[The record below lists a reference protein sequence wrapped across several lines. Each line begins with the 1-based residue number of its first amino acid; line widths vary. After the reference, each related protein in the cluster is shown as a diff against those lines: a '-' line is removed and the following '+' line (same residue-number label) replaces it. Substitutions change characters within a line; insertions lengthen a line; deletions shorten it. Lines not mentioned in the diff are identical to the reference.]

1 MQALYGYGYGDYQ
14 AGYQPVFK
22 HEDEVVEHPHEHR
35 PVEVYQE
42 PEPVYREPVVHEVY
56 SATTGP
62 YYESSEGY
70 LSEDSYDSGPY
81 SESQRRNTEYDEPH
95 QPVYRPEPV
104 EVAPVRSGE
113 VFYEGED
120 PYVTRHEPV
129 GVVINEPDYNNQP
142 VYDEPSYYEPTYDEA
157 THYAAAAPVYQP
169 EPVYQSEPSVYY
181 EDEDPYVDAHH
192 EPVVVHAPVHRDDY
206 SDTMSVYE
214 SSGYR
219 SSYSTSVYGETSYRS
234 PRQVRK
240 PVQPVRNYEHV
251 ETYRPEQTYQPPVQ
265 RQATRNNGL
274 PDQVQV
280 NYNADAT
287 SVVGGDDNDVVINI
301 FNGVG
306 VPQFG
311 RQIEYQC
318 QPGTHEC
325 RPQCPEARYN
335 SHDGTVTVNWIE
347 DAAGCE
353 HYAKP
358 DKTLITLFAPSA

>member
-95 QPVYRPEPV
+95 QPVYQPEPV
-104 EVAPVRSGE
+104 QVAPVRSGE

-192 EPVVVHAPVHRDDY
+192 EPVVVHAPVDRDDY

-251 ETYRPEQTYQPPVQ
+251 ETYRPEPVRVDSYAAPVQ
-265 RQATRNNGL
+265 
-274 PDQVQV
+274 
-280 NYNADAT
+280 
-287 SVVGGDDNDVVINI
+287 VVHDHIDVHSDHSSHYGSDDSNDVVINI

-306 VPQFG
+306 GNTVYGFNGHIDCAP
-311 RQIEYQC
+311 RQ
-318 QPGTHEC
+318 GEC
-325 RPQCPEARYN
+325 RPQCPE
-335 SHDGTVTVNWIE
+335 V
-347 DAAGCE
+347 
-353 HYAKP
+353 
-358 DKTLITLFAPSA
+358 